1 MKASFVRERFCL
13 SLWPDNV
20 SPSNKRNCWKTGGE
34 AVAKSTKGKQGNM
47 KQCIETKLAA
57 AVAAGVMA
65 LTAGAMAQSQSSGQP
80 PNEYAPSTSP
90 GVNTHM
96 SNRGYNNTPNAGQ
109 NQQSFTDEAAPAN
122 RQKKSTKRKTGKSS
136 KQRSQQNQQ
145 NQDQRNQNQQTQK
158 NQGTQTNNPG
168 R

>member
-1 MKASFVRERFCL
+1 MFVLVAGQCF
-13 SLWPDNV
+13 
-20 SPSNKRNCWKTGGE
+20 SNP
-34 AVAKSTKGKQGNM
+34 TKGTVWKNRRRSSDESTISKGNKGNM
-47 KQCIETKLAA
+47 KLCVETKVAA

-96 SNRGYNNTPNAGQ
+96 SNRGYNNTPNTGQ
-109 NQQSFTDEAAPAN
+109 NQQSFSDEAAPAN
-122 RQKKSTKRKTGKSS
+122 RQKKTTKRKTGKSN
-136 KQRSQQNQQ
+136 KQRSQQSQQ
-145 NQDQRNQNQQTQK
+145 NQDQQNQNQQTQK
-158 NQGTQTNNPG
+158 NQGTQTNNPN